1 MGSKPRVSVFES
13 WQACQTNYI
22 TASLILQERRS
33 NIMTMIDPHDDDF
46 GAICNC
52 AVRYAVGRRTYMP
65 GLVIDFITPHLSE
78 LTDKTLWCFQRDL
91 YQRLDEG
98 FDFGDEFD
106 LQNWMSFL
114 EDVDKE
120 VEKRK
125 TEGG

>member
-1 MGSKPRVSVFES
+1 M
-13 WQACQTNYI
+13 A
-22 TASLILQERRS
+22 
-33 NIMTMIDPHDDDF
+33 MIDPHNDDF

-52 AVRYAVGRRTYMP
+52 AVLYAVGRRTYMP
-65 GLVIDFITPHLSE
+65 SLVIDFITPYLSE

-91 YQRLDEG
+91 YRRLDEG

-120 VEKRK
+120 IEKRK
-125 TEGG
+125 TAQRPQPLSC

>member
-1 MGSKPRVSVFES
+1 M
-13 WQACQTNYI
+13 A
-22 TASLILQERRS
+22 
-33 NIMTMIDPHDDDF
+33 MIDPHDDDF

-78 LTDKTLWCFQRDL
+78 LTDKTLWGFQRDL
-91 YQRLDEG
+91 HQRLDEG
-98 FDFGDEFD
+98 FNFGDEFE

-120 VEKRK
+120 IEKRK

>member
-1 MGSKPRVSVFES
+1 MMTSVPFVTVLFDT
-13 WQACQTNYI
+13 Q
-22 TASLILQERRS
+22 L
-33 NIMTMIDPHDDDF
+33 
-46 GAICNC
+46 GAEP
-52 AVRYAVGRRTYMP
+52 YMP
-65 GLVIDFITPHLSE
+65 GLVIDFITSHLSE
-78 LTDKTLWCFQRDL
+78 LTDKTLWCFQQDL

-120 VEKRK
+120 IEKRK

>member
-1 MGSKPRVSVFES
+1 M
-13 WQACQTNYI
+13 A
-22 TASLILQERRS
+22 
-33 NIMTMIDPHDDDF
+33 MIDPYDDDF

-65 GLVIDFITPHLSE
+65 GLVIDFITSHLSE
-78 LTDKTLWCFQRDL
+78 LTDKTLWCFQQDL

-98 FDFGDEFD
+98 FNFGDEFD

-120 VEKRK
+120 IKKRK
-125 TEGG
+125 QPSGHNH

>member
-1 MGSKPRVSVFES
+1 M
-13 WQACQTNYI
+13 A
-22 TASLILQERRS
+22 
-33 NIMTMIDPHDDDF
+33 MIDPHDDDF

-91 YQRLDEG
+91 YQRLDEW

-114 EDVDKE
+114 ENVDKE
-120 VEKRK
+120 IKKRK
-125 TEGG
+125 TEGE

>member
-1 MGSKPRVSVFES
+1 M
-13 WQACQTNYI
+13 A
-22 TASLILQERRS
+22 
-33 NIMTMIDPHDDDF
+33 MIDPHDDDF

-78 LTDKTLWCFQRDL
+78 LTDKTLWCFQQDL

-98 FDFGDEFD
+98 FNFGDEFD
-106 LQNWMSFL
+106 FQNWMSFL

-120 VEKRK
+120 IKKRK
-125 TEGG
+125 QPSGHNH

>member
-1 MGSKPRVSVFES
+1 M
-13 WQACQTNYI
+13 A
-22 TASLILQERRS
+22 
-33 NIMTMIDPHDDDF
+33 MIDPHDDDF

-78 LTDKTLWCFQRDL
+78 LTDKTLWCCQRDL

-120 VEKRK
+120 IKKRK
-125 TEGG
+125 QPSGHNH

>member
-1 MGSKPRVSVFES
+1 M
-13 WQACQTNYI
+13 A
-22 TASLILQERRS
+22 
-33 NIMTMIDPHDDDF
+33 MIDPYDDDF

-65 GLVIDFITPHLSE
+65 DLVIDFITPHLSE

-120 VEKRK
+120 IEKRK
-125 TEGG
+125 QPSGHNY

>member
-1 MGSKPRVSVFES
+1 M
-13 WQACQTNYI
+13 A
-22 TASLILQERRS
+22 
-33 NIMTMIDPHDDDF
+33 MIDPYDDDF
-46 GAICNC
+46 GVICNC

-65 GLVIDFITPHLSE
+65 DLVIDFITPHLSE

-120 VEKRK
+120 IEKRK
-125 TEGG
+125 TAQRL